1 MASTGGDNDVDR
13 WRQGRLLDATI
24 SGPREF
30 LTILKSAITTEIG
43 PKERERL
50 KMLQELSNEVAKA
63 EDVDK
68 WESILSK
75 RRIVTELLRLGG
87 PQTEQKLAIQELVF
101 EMSAE
106 KDEEPDL
113 QLIEGRLASFDLF
126 IDSLGKDVERL
137 DSNR

>member
-87 PQTEQKLAIQELVF
+87 PQTEQKLAIQQFVF
-101 EMSAE
+101 EMS
-106 KDEEPDL
+106 KNKR
-113 QLIEGRLASFDLF
+113 IEGRLASFNSF
-126 IDSLGKDVERL
+126 VDSLGKDVERL